1 MSVAQDLGLSVSMSK
16 TKMMVTG
23 RGVTEEDTAPVCMG
37 VDEIECVSE
46 FQYLGS
52 LVTTTRRAKPD
63 VDRRIARASLHR
75 AVFGNRD
82 LTVTTKRSV
91 YQACVLSVL
100 LNGSECWSPLKRDL

>member
-1 MSVAQDLGLSVSMSK
+1 
-16 TKMMVTG
+16 MMVTG
-23 RGVTEEDTAPVCMG
+23 REVTEEDTAPVCVG

-52 LVTTTRRAKPD
+52 LVTTMGRAKPD
-63 VDRRIARASLHR
+63 VDRRIAQTSRAFAALHR

-91 YQACVLSVL
+91 YQACVLSVPL
-100 LNGSECWSPLKRDL
+100 YGSECWSPLKRDL